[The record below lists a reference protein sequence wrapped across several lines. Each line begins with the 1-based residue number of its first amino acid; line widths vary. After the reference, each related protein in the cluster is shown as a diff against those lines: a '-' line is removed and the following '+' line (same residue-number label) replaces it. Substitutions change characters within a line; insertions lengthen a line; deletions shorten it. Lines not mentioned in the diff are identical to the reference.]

1 MRLSDIFLLAVIFG
15 SIAIAVVHPGT
26 GRVFQP
32 YLITFMMILLFLSF
46 LKIDFHALVDTSGRA
61 LFNLATLVAIKLIL
75 LPLLLYA
82 AAAVLIPEYAISILL
97 LSGISTGVVA
107 PFIAGVVT
115 ADLAPVIRMVI
126 VTSVIVP
133 FSLPC
138 LVKALAGSEITISL
152 GDMIRLLA
160 YVVFIPMGFVLIL
173 RKAVPG
179 IMEKIAARQF
189 PLSVLLCAL
198 VNLGVFSKYSAFFF
212 QEPRQILASI
222 AIAYVLSI
230 IYYGTG
236 FVLTPKSRVP
246 QRLAAAVSL
255 AIMNNVLVMV
265 FAAGSFG
272 PLPPT
277 LAAMYML
284 PYYTMLVPVKMLAG
298 RM

>member
-1 MRLSDIFLLAVIFG
+1 MRLNDLVLLTLIFG
-15 SIAIAVVHPGT
+15 SIAIAVVRPDA

-32 YLITFMMILLFLSF
+32 YLITMMMGLLFLSF
-46 LKIDFHALVDTSGRA
+46 LKIDFHALVDTSGRGLLGLAA
-61 LFNLATLVAIKLIL
+61 LALVKLIL
-75 LPLLLYA
+75 LPVVLYA
-82 AAAVLIPEYAISILL
+82 AASVLIPQYAVAILL

-107 PFIAGVVT
+107 PFIAGILS

-126 VTSVIVP
+126 LTSVLVP

-138 LVKALAGSEITISL
+138 LVKVLAGSEIAIPL
-152 GDMIRLLA
+152 EAMIRLLA
-160 YVVFIPMGFVLIL
+160 YVVFIPMALVIIF
-173 RKAVPG
+173 RKAAPAL
-179 IMEKIAARQF
+179 MEKIAARQF
-189 PLSVLLCAL
+189 WLSVVICSL

-212 QEPRQILASI
+212 QEPRQILIAV

-236 FVLTPKSRVP
+236 FVLTPRSNAP

-255 AIMNNVLVMV
+255 AMMNNVLVMV
-265 FAAGSFG
+265 FAAGFFG

-298 RM
+298 RL